1 MIVLNKTLEHLSW
14 SELQTYWLELAV
26 FLQGK
31 MDPQTRKLPPLYESA
46 YARCRDEFALRGF
59 QMQLF

>member
-1 MIVLNKTLEHLSW
+1 
-14 SELQTYWLELAV
+14 
-26 FLQGK
+26 

-46 YARCRDEFALRGF
+46 YARCRDEFAVRGF